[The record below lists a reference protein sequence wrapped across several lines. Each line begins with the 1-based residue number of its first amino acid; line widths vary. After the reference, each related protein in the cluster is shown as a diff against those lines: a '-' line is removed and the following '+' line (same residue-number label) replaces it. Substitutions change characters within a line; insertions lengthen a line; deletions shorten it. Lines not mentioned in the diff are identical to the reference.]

1 MTQTTM
7 IKPEDVKQLR
17 DQTGA
22 GIMDCKRALEESEGD
37 VDKAVAWLRA
47 KGLSTAAK
55 KAGREAREGVVTSYI
70 HHGGR
75 LGVLLEL
82 NCETDFVARTDDF
95 QQLAR
100 ELAMQ
105 VAGLGPLFVS
115 REDVPA
121 DALDEKRR
129 AFSDEA
135 AAEGRPADRIGD
147 IVEGKLNKWLE
158 SVVLLEQPYRDTDKK
173 VADLIT
179 ESVAQAGREHP
190 RRALRPDGGWR
201 DGRRAG
207 RRGGRLAW
215 SGGPRPTHGA
225 IAGCC

>member
-22 GIMDCKRALEESEGD
+22 GIMDCKRALEESDGD
-37 VDKAVAWLRA
+37 AEKAVAWLRA
-47 KGLSTAAK
+47 KGLSAAAK

-70 HHGGR
+70 HHGDR

-100 ELAMQ
+100 ELAIQ
-105 VAGLGPLFVS
+105 VAGFGPLYVS

-121 DALDEKRR
+121 EVLDDKRR

-135 AAEGRPADRIGD
+135 AAEGRPADRISD
-147 IVEGKLNKWLE
+147 IVDGKLNKWLE
-158 SVVLLEQPYRDTDKK
+158 SVTLLEQPYRGTDQK
-173 VADLIT
+173 VGDLIT
-179 ESVAQAGREHP
+179 EKIALLGENIRVARFARMAVGETAEQ
-190 RRALRPDGGWR
+190 DGEE
-201 DGRRAG
+201 A
-207 RRGGRLAW
+207 A
-215 SGGPRPTHGA
+215 
-225 IAGCC
+225 